1 MLRNPKS
8 RTRSYHISV
17 GLFAN
22 ECAEKDKELHAMNDQ
37 EIGTFLICPD
47 CSGTGRDTMNIE
59 VSGGLV
65 YEIVNAGNIMFN
77 LKSGTKVILPPG
89 TEITANSKID
99 LKGGNLQLYIR
110 G

>member
-1 MLRNPKS
+1 MR
-8 RTRSYHISV
+8 
-17 GLFAN
+17 
-22 ECAEKDKELHAMNDQ
+22 DKIKNLHAMNDQ

-59 VSGGLV
+59 VSGGLI
-65 YEIVNAGNIMFN
+65 YEIVNAGNIFN

-99 LKGGNLQLYIR
+99 LKGGKLQLYIR

>member
-1 MLRNPKS
+1 MR
-8 RTRSYHISV
+8 
-17 GLFAN
+17 
-22 ECAEKDKELHAMNDQ
+22 DKINNLHAMNDQ
-37 EIGTFLICPD
+37 EIGRTFLICPD

-59 VSGGLV
+59 VSGGLI
-65 YEIVNAGNIMFN
+65 YEIVNAGNIFN

-99 LKGGNLQLYIR
+99 LKGGKLQLYIR

>member
-1 MLRNPKS
+1 
-8 RTRSYHISV
+8 
-17 GLFAN
+17 
-22 ECAEKDKELHAMNDQ
+22 MNDQ

-59 VSGGLV
+59 VSGGLI
-65 YEIVNAGNIMFN
+65 YEIVNADNVDILFN

-99 LKGGNLQLYIR
+99 LKGGKLQLYIR

>member
-1 MLRNPKS
+1 MR
-8 RTRSYHISV
+8 
-17 GLFAN
+17 
-22 ECAEKDKELHAMNDQ
+22 DKIKNLHAMNDQ

-59 VSGGLV
+59 VSGGLI
-65 YEIVNAGNIMFN
+65 YEIVNAGSIN
-77 LKSGTKVILPPG
+77 LQSGTKVILPPG

-99 LKGGNLQLYIR
+99 LKGGKLQLYIR